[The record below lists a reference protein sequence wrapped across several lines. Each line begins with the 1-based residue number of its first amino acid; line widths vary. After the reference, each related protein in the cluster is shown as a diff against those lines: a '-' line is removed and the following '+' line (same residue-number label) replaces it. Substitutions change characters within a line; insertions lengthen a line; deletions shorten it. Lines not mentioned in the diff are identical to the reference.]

1 MQVNYKEKLYF
12 ESNKFQVAN
21 EVEKYLDLKNKSCLM
36 EKARLRNEKHK
47 KAQASYSGNMMTNE
61 IIKWKLKNIKL
72 NQSHFSS
79 AHHSF
84 VEDKK
89 EENKIIDT
97 YGSCSPENK
106 KFFKFKNYDYNPFLL
121 DNSYNFKVKKNKLC
135 SLTPYLKN
143 LYEKINNK
151 KNIRSKVNNKVS
163 IHKDE
168 NITKSII
175 INYPISVR
183 ARDSE
188 KKIFSY
194 VEKNGMSEVRT
205 DGIYNKNYVSKKVS
219 NISILDINSSLT
231 SPKNIKT
238 NVLDLINNKSDK
250 NIQNSKS
257 NIFFKQEESNFLKNE
272 TNKNYENTIIN
283 FQNNNVKSSNPSYAK
298 TERNTIQEF
307 FDTKIKVRK
316 VRIKSEVYNNF
327 KHESVKNFHNKKSEE
342 SNTQTHN
349 TPKKPERITFFE
361 NNNSKYHA
369 FNHEIRKKIQMEL
382 PNLYSKINKSNI

>member
-12 ESNKFQVAN
+12 ESNKLQVAN
-21 EVEKYLDLKNKSCLM
+21 DIEKYLDLKNKSCLV
-36 EKARLRNEKHK
+36 EKARLRNEKRK
-47 KAQASYSGNMMTNE
+47 KAQVSYSGNMMTNE

-89 EENKIIDT
+89 EENKIIDN
-97 YGSCSPENK
+97 YGSSTPQNK
-106 KFFKFKNYDYNPFLL
+106 KLLKFKNYDYNPFLL

-135 SLTPYLKN
+135 SITPYLKN

-151 KNIRSKVNNKVS
+151 KNIQSKVKNKIS

-175 INYPISVR
+175 INYPISVS
-183 ARDSE
+183 ARDSQ
-188 KKIFSY
+188 KNILSY
-194 VEKNGMSEVRT
+194 PQKNGMSEVRT
-205 DGIYNKNYVSKKVS
+205 DEIYSKNSVPKKVS
-219 NISILDINSSLT
+219 NISILDINNSLA

-238 NVLDLINNKSDK
+238 NFLDLINNKSNK

-257 NIFFKQEESNFLKNE
+257 NIFLKQEESIFLKNE
-272 TNKNYENTIIN
+272 TNKNMENTIIN
-283 FQNNNVKSSNPSYAK
+283 SPNNNAKSSNPSFVK

-307 FDTKIKVRK
+307 FDTKIKVPK
-316 VRIKSEVYNNF
+316 LRIKSEVYYNF
-327 KHESVKNFHNKKSEE
+327 KDESGMNFHNKKSVE
-342 SNTQTHN
+342 SNTQTYN
-349 TPKKPERITFFE
+349 TPKRPERITFFE
-361 NNNSKYHA
+361 NKNTKYHA
-369 FNHEIRKKIQMEL
+369 FNYEIRKKIQLEL
-382 PNLYSKINKSNI
+382 PNLYSKINKINI